1 MNNFSQRKS
10 IRRSEDRALNK
21 IVNQYSEL
29 FHIGQIITS
38 EIDYDVLF
46 DVIIKQ
52 TNKVMGVERCS
63 IFLLDEKGEM
73 LNAFASAGVGELA
86 IQVPKSRGI
95 AGWVFNNREP
105 AIVNNVYED
114 TRFYPEIDKKSG
126 LRTHNI
132 LCVPLINRK
141 NKCIGALEI
150 VNKKNGEFTNDDRE
164 VLMHLSNYVAI
175 ALENA
180 RLFSELEEQTNSLT
194 KTNLKLEQEVDHRQ
208 KAEAQL
214 DKYRQQLEEKVEKQ
228 NAELQ
233 ESQKAMADLKRGLK
247 MTHSFRNMIGKS
259 DSMQDIYALIKEL
272 ADVSATV
279 LVTGES
285 GSGKELVVEAIHS
298 SGQRRDRPF
307 VKVNCSALSETVLE
321 SELFGHVKGAFTGA
335 DKDNIGRFQKAVN
348 GTILLDEIGDV
359 SQHFQK
365 RLLRVLQ
372 EHEFERLGDTTTL
385 RMNARVIAAT
395 NQDLLEKVERKEFR
409 EDLYYRLKV
418 VEIKVPPLRERK
430 EDIPLLIKH
439 FLDVFS
445 KELDK
450 KIKEVSAEVLKIL
463 MDYHWPGNVRE
474 LRNTLEHISILCKGE
489 EITEND
495 LPSDFA
501 GRRLSHIKHL
511 EASSYGKESILQA
524 LEKAQWNKTR
534 AAQLLKISRRT
545 LYRKLSEYKI
555 K

>member
-1 MNNFSQRKS
+1 MNNFIQRKFS
-10 IRRSEDRALNK
+10 RRSEDRALNK

-38 EIDYDVLF
+38 EIDYDILF

-63 IFLLDEKGEM
+63 IFLLGEKGEM
-73 LNAFASAGVGELA
+73 LNAFASAGVGGLA

-105 AIVNNVYED
+105 AVVNNVYED
-114 TRFYPEIDKKSG
+114 TRFYSEIDKKSG
-126 LRTHNI
+126 LRTNNI

-141 NKCIGALEI
+141 NECIGALEI
-150 VNKKNGEFTNDDRE
+150 VNKKSGEFTNDDRE

-180 RLFSELEEQTNSLT
+180 RLFAELEEQTNTLT

-233 ESQKAMADLKRGLK
+233 QSQKAMADLKRDLK
-247 MTHSFRNMIGKS
+247 MTHHFRNMIGKS

-285 GSGKELVVEAIHS
+285 GSGKELVVEALHT
-298 SGQRRDRPF
+298 SGRRQDRSF

-335 DKDNIGRFQKAVN
+335 DKDNVGRFQKAAN

-395 NQDLLEKVERKEFR
+395 NQDLLEKVRRKEFR

-439 FLDVFS
+439 FLEVFS
-445 KELDK
+445 KELEK

-489 EITEND
+489 KITEND
-495 LPSDFA
+495 LPADFA
-501 GRRLSHIKHL
+501 GRRLSNIKPF
-511 EASSYGKESILQA
+511 EASSYDKESIVQA
-524 LEKAQWNKTR
+524 LEKAKWNKTR

-545 LYRKLSEYKI
+545 LYRKLNEYKI

>member
-1 MNNFSQRKS
+1 M
-10 IRRSEDRALNK
+10 NK

-38 EIDYDVLF
+38 EIDYDILF

-73 LNAFASAGVGELA
+73 LNAFASAGVGGLA

-105 AIVNNVYED
+105 AVVNNVYED

-126 LRTHNI
+126 LRTNNV

-141 NKCIGALEI
+141 NECIGALEI
-150 VNKKNGEFTNDDRE
+150 VNKNSGEFTNDDRE

-180 RLFSELEEQTNSLT
+180 RLFAELEEQTNSLI
-194 KTNLKLEQEVDHRQ
+194 KTNLKLEQEIDHRQ

-233 ESQKAMADLKRGLK
+233 QSQKAMADLKRDLK
-247 MTHSFRNMIGKS
+247 MTHRFRNMIGKS

-285 GSGKELVVEAIHS
+285 GSGKELVVEALHT
-298 SGQRRDRPF
+298 SGQRQDRPF
-307 VKVNCSALSETVLE
+307 VKVNCSALSESVLE

-335 DKDNIGRFQKAVN
+335 DKDTIGRFQKAAN

-395 NQDLLEKVERKEFR
+395 NQDLLEKVRRKEFR

-439 FLDVFS
+439 FLGVFN

-489 EITEND
+489 KITEND
-495 LPSDFA
+495 LPADFA
-501 GRRLSHIKHL
+501 GRRLSNRKPF
-511 EASSYGKESILQA
+511 EASSYKKESILQA
-524 LEKAQWNKTR
+524 LEKAKWNKTR

-545 LYRKLSEYKI
+545 LYRKLNEYKI
-555 K
+555 E

>member
-1 MNNFSQRKS
+1 
-10 IRRSEDRALNK
+10 
-21 IVNQYSEL
+21 
-29 FHIGQIITS
+29 
-38 EIDYDVLF
+38 
-46 DVIIKQ
+46 
-52 TNKVMGVERCS
+52 MGVERCS

-73 LNAFASAGVGELA
+73 LNAFASAGVGGLA

-105 AIVNNVYED
+105 AVVNNVYED

-126 LRTHNI
+126 LRTNNV

-141 NKCIGALEI
+141 NECIGALEI
-150 VNKKNGEFTNDDRE
+150 VNKNSGEFTNDDRE

-180 RLFSELEEQTNSLT
+180 RLFAELEEQTNSLI
-194 KTNLKLEQEVDHRQ
+194 KTNLKLEQEIDHRQ

-233 ESQKAMADLKRGLK
+233 ESQKAMADLKRDLK
-247 MTHSFRNMIGKS
+247 MTHRFRNMIGKS

-285 GSGKELVVEAIHS
+285 GSGKELVVEALHT
-298 SGQRRDRPF
+298 SGQRQDRPF
-307 VKVNCSALSETVLE
+307 VKVNCSALSESVLE

-335 DKDNIGRFQKAVN
+335 DKDNIGRFQKAAS

-359 SQHFQK
+359 SNHFQK

-395 NQDLLEKVERKEFR
+395 NQDLLEKVRRKEFR

-418 VEIKVPPLRERK
+418 VEINVPPLRERK

-439 FLDVFS
+439 FLEIFN

-450 KIKEVSAEVLKIL
+450 KIKGVSAEMLKIL
-463 MDYHWPGNVRE
+463 MNYHWPGNVRE

-495 LPSDFA
+495 LPADFA
-501 GRRLSHIKHL
+501 GRRISHIKHL
-511 EASSYGKESILQA
+511 EASSYDKESILQA
-524 LEKAQWNKTR
+524 LEKAKWNKTR

-545 LYRKLSEYKI
+545 LYRKLNEYKI
-555 K
+555 E